1 MGGDRYGRE
10 ENSIS
15 DFVLGMINKEKKYGG
30 RYEINTWRHAK
41 GT

>member
-15 DFVLGMINKEKKYGG
+15 VRRVIYEQEKQAIQTRRVSDTKTK
-30 RYEINTWRHAK
+30 IL
-41 GT
+41 